1 MADGTCGKK
10 AAKAVATAK
19 AGSTVAVARRK
30 ARIVAAVERRRA
42 ELIQLAG
49 DQKAVRK
56 AYRHCGVNTDEW
68 RDFTVKMDELRD
80 SVERVR
86 ALISMQQAYIAS
98 ATRRLEAAAGGEEP
112 AAAPA
117 RANLV

>member
-1 MADGTCGKK
+1 MAGGTCGKK
-10 AAKAVATAK
+10 TAKTAK

-30 ARIVAAVERRRA
+30 ARIVAAVARRRA
-42 ELIQLAG
+42 ELSQLAD

-68 RDFTVKMDELRD
+68 RDFSDKMGELRD
-80 SVERVR
+80 SIERVQ

-112 AAAPA
+112 TAAPA
-117 RANLV
+117 RANSV